1 MVKSSLYPLLGST
14 YLHSPTVSKASG
26 LLSKYIQNLT
36 TSHLFFFFFFTTCD
50 QAIINH
56 HLSSILLKWLCNWS
70 PYFCTCPHSV
80 GSHTAARM
88 ILLKFQIDCV
98 TFSSRNSPVAIHH
111 IQFKNQLSYNRLQSP
126 LTFSSV
132 SSILFQPHWPSQCS
146 SKSTRMRLLQNVCTC
161 SLSLFSFFT
170 THLLHLFPHF
180 SRSLIKSFLLCVPSV
195 TIVWKNCIPL
205 LSTTM
210 LLLID

>member
-1 MVKSSLYPLLGST
+1 
-14 YLHSPTVSKASG
+14 
-26 LLSKYIQNLT
+26 
-36 TSHLFFFFFFTTCD
+36 
-50 QAIINH
+50 
-56 HLSSILLKWLCNWS
+56 
-70 PYFCTCPHSV
+70 
-80 GSHTAARM
+80 M

-210 LLLID
+210 LLLIDWLIFALSPYYDLIYYTIPNFIFIFFCPHWIVNFITPELLPLSSTSYVYFLES